1 MSLGYLA
8 SHSPLTF
15 RFCLLLQSV
24 REFRGNPLYVLEY
37 ICYLCHISI
46 VSWDVEFDDQF
57 EAEFD
62 QFTDPVKTE
71 LLARA
76 RVLAQFGPAL
86 GRPNADTLSGSEYKN
101 MKELRF
107 NADDGVWRIAF
118 VFDPDR
124 KAILLCGGD
133 KKGKD
138 QKWFYGNLIKVADRR
153 FKLRLDRLE
162 K

>member
-1 MSLGYLA
+1 M
-8 SHSPLTF
+8 
-15 RFCLLLQSV
+15 
-24 REFRGNPLYVLEY
+24 
-37 ICYLCHISI
+37 
-46 VSWDVEFDDQF
+46 SWDVEFDDEF
-57 EAEFD
+57 ETEFD

-86 GRPNADTLSGSEYKN
+86 GRPHVDTLSGSEYKN

-133 KKGKD
+133 KRGKD
-138 QKWFYGNLIKVADRR
+138 QKRFYGNLIKVADRR
-153 FKLRLDRLE
+153 FKLRLDRCE